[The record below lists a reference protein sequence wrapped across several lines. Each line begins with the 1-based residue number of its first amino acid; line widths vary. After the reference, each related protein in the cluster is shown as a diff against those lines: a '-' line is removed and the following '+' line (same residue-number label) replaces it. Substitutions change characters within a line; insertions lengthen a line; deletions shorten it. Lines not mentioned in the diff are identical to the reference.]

1 MENFNA
7 LIVDDEEYGRSSLYF
22 LIKDNCPDVKIV
34 NISKSA
40 QEARKFINENVVH
53 LIFLDIAMPN
63 ENGFTLIPLLQ
74 EKNILVIFTTAY
86 DQYAIKAIKA
96 SAVDYLLKPIDINE
110 LKAAI
115 DKAFNIYQLN
125 KVKDSSK
132 EYAKNLETLSENLDQ
147 KNKEIKKITI
157 PSTSGFKIISLTEIV
172 YLEADSN
179 YCIFHLINGDRVV
192 ASKPL
197 KEYEDILTSNSFIRI
212 HKSNI
217 INTLYLKEYKNTNG
231 LHVKLVNDITI
242 QVSRRRISEFLEKMK
257 KGKLSNQ

>member
-22 LIKDNCPDVKIV
+22 LIKDNCPEVKIV

-40 QEARKFINENVVH
+40 QEARKFINDNEVH

-74 EKNILVIFTTAY
+74 EKNIMVIFTTAF
-86 DQYAIKAIKA
+86 DKYAIKAIKA
-96 SAVDYLLKPIDINE
+96 SAVDYLLKPIDIIE
-110 LKAAI
+110 LKAATI
-115 DKAFNIYQLN
+115 KAHGIYQLS
-125 KVKDSSK
+125 KLKDVSK
-132 EYAKNLETLSENLDQ
+132 EYAKNLDTLTENLEQ
-147 KNKEIKKITI
+147 KDKEIKKLTI
-157 PSTSGFKIISLTEIV
+157 ASKSGFKIINLTEIV

-179 YCIFHLINGDRVV
+179 YCIFHLISGVRVV

-197 KEYEDILTSNSFIRI
+197 KEYAEILTSNNFIRI

-231 LHVKLVNDITI
+231 LQVKLVNDITI
-242 QVSRRRISEFLEKMK
+242 QVSRRRITEFLEKIK
-257 KGKLSNQ
+257 KAN